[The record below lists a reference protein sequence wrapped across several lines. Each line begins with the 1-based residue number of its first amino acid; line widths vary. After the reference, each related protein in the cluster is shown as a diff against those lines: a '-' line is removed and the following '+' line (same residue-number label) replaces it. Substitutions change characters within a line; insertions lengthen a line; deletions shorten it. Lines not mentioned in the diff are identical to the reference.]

1 MYQAMK
7 QVSVRYKRTEIIQT
21 MFSDHNGLN
30 LKINKRR
37 KFLKFTNK
45 WKLINTLQNIQKI
58 KEEITRKDKK
68 YFEIHE
74 NENTTYQIY
83 GMELTQY
90 RDI

>member
-7 QVSVRYKRTEIIQT
+7 QVSVKCKRTEIIQT

-30 LKINKRR
+30 LKINNGR
-37 KFLKFTNK
+37 KLLKFTNK

-68 YFEIHE
+68 
-74 NENTTYQIY
+74 
-83 GMELTQY
+83 
-90 RDI
+90 